1 MRFLLVLAVGAAILL
16 PTVPISASSEKPLF
30 TEEQCASVATNAITG
45 QVSYQRIMKRFVSGV
60 RRDEREKLAIVKQ
73 LNTLRKELADFAA
86 IYSAFC
92 KP

>member
-1 MRFLLVLAVGAAILL
+1 MRFLLAAAVGAAILL
-16 PTVPISASSEKPLF
+16 PSVPISASAGKPLF

-45 QVSYQRIMKRFVSGV
+45 QVSYQVIMKRFVSGV
-60 RRDEREKLAIVKQ
+60 GRDEREKLAIVKQ

-92 KP
+92 KS